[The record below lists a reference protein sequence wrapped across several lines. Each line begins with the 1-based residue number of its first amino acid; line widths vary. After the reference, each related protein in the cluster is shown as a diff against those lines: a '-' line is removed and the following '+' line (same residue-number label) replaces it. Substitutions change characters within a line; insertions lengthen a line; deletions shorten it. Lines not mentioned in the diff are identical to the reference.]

1 MMICFPRLIVLDFFF
16 LFGGHDLE
24 LIISVYNYIVLS
36 RENDPFLT

>member
-1 MMICFPRLIVLDFFF
+1 MMICFPRLIVLDFF

-36 RENDPFLT
+36 SENDPFLT